1 MSVCLLCRL
10 FHYNC
15 TAFLLCRQAPETG
28 DVCAKCELGKLQDGI
43 LRIFGSE
50 GEEANVN
57 EVFRLF
63 EDNFKKLQNCN
74 LVRRYS
80 VQLEN
85 YLIKR

>member
-1 MSVCLLCRL
+1 
-10 FHYNC
+10 
-15 TAFLLCRQAPETG
+15 
-28 DVCAKCELGKLQDGI
+28 LQDGI
-43 LRIFGSE
+43 LRILGPE
-50 GEEANVN
+50 GEEANRN

-74 LVRRYS
+74 LIRRYG

>member
-1 MSVCLLCRL
+1 V
-10 FHYNC
+10 H
-15 TAFLLCRQAPETG
+15 
-28 DVCAKCELGKLQDGI
+28 VKCELGKLQDGI

-74 LVRRYS
+74 LIRRYG

-85 YLIKR
+85 YLIKRQT

>member
-1 MSVCLLCRL
+1 M
-10 FHYNC
+10 
-15 TAFLLCRQAPETG
+15 
-28 DVCAKCELGKLQDGI
+28 
-43 LRIFGSE
+43 
-50 GEEANVN
+50 N

-74 LVRRYS
+74 FVRRYG